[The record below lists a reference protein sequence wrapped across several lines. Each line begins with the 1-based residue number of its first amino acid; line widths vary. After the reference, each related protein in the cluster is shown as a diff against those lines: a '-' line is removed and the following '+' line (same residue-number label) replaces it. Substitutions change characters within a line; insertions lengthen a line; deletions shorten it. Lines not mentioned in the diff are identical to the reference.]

1 MYFLKKKSIKSI
13 LKGILKG
20 KLFIDQPRFYRF
32 LTAIF
37 VVKIP
42 SKQLEGIMLYIY
54 IYKVYTTYI
63 IYIPKGIL
71 YI

>member
-1 MYFLKKKSIKSI
+1 MYHVFKKKKSIKSI

-32 LTAIF
+32 LTEIF

-42 SKQLEGIMLYIY
+42 SKQLEGINIYTYRYI
-54 IYKVYTTYI
+54 VYI
-63 IYIPKGIL
+63 I
-71 YI
+71 